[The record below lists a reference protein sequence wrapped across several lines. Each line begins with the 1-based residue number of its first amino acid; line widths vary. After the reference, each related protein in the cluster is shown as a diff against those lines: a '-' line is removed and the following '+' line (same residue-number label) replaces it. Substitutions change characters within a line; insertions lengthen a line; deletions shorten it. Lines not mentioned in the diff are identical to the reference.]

1 MSFFRDT
8 SIGKKILIPP
18 LIMVVALGAV
28 LLIAIHGFN
37 KQGSVL
43 SEVHHIALERTTL
56 VNEFISLS
64 ERLQS
69 DLFRIAVLR
78 YMNLPDKEI
87 QPIHENLELGLSNLG
102 VIYDHILN
110 KWFLDQKEKKI
121 LDQMS
126 VPMDAFSHDAQQA
139 AAVVSQNPSFG
150 ILLVRSAV
158 VPFADLKKLLTEF
171 LDYQKEKIVQA
182 ETISKQTVDT
192 VKTTAIAIALFT
204 AFMGI
209 FITVWIGTRLI
220 SGPVRSKTEVMDQL
234 AGGDLSAKVADLR
247 RRDEIGSMAKAVEV
261 FRKNAIEKQAA
272 EEALRESEE
281 KYRHL
286 YLNTPVMLHSID
298 SQGRLL
304 SASNN

>member
-1 MSFFRDT
+1 M
-8 SIGKKILIPP
+8 
-18 LIMVVALGAV
+18 
-28 LLIAIHGFN
+28 
-37 KQGSVL
+37 
-43 SEVHHIALERTTL
+43 
-56 VNEFISLS
+56 
-64 ERLQS
+64 
-69 DLFRIAVLR
+69 
-78 YMNLPDKEI
+78 
-87 QPIHENLELGLSNLG
+87 ELGLSNLG

-171 LDYQKEKIVQA
+171 LNYQKEKIVQA